1 MPSWGGRSAGLLL
14 LAAAGCGYA
23 FTSGAGRLPAGA
35 ERIHVGPLENRTA
48 DAEAGAL
55 VAAGLRREL
64 ARRGADAG
72 PGAAAELE
80 GEVEEIAAVPVAAG
94 AAVWRLTMSAKVRLL
109 AGGKALAERR
119 ARRSEDYVAGVDPLE
134 TDGRRRVA
142 LRRAADAVAREL
154 VEGLE
159 AP

>member
-72 PGAAAELE
+72 PGAPARLE
-80 GEVEEIAAVPVAAG
+80 GEVEEVAASPATVG
-94 AAVWRLTMSAKVRLL
+94 SAMWRLTLAARVRLL
-109 AGGKALAERR
+109 SGGKLLAERR
-119 ARRSEDYVAGVDPLE
+119 VRRSEEYAAGVDPLE
-134 TDGRRRVA
+134 SEGRRRIA
-142 LRRAADAVAREL
+142 LQRAATAAAREL